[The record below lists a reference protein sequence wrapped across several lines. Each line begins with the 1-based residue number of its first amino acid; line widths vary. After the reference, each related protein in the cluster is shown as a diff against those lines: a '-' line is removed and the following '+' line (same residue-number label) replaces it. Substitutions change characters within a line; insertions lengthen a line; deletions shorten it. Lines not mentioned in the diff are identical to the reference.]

1 METLAEK
8 AESLRQT
15 IDINIFKGYDI
26 RGDAQVTAK
35 SPKINLREEDAFLIG
50 QALASSYTSQQQIP
64 RFLITSD
71 HRPTSEAL
79 RQALAQGAQDA
90 GAKVDVNR
98 DPVPTGATSWTILQ
112 RKDHYD
118 IAIQITGSH
127 NPYYN
132 NGFKITSKQDDDGN
146 PDVNGF
152 PQALYGENLKKIH
165 RNIVEN
171 HVEKNRDGGE
181 INEINY
187 VNDEYQKAM
196 IDYFAAL
203 LPNDK
208 KFTTPF
214 RVVLDAGNGL
224 GCKAV
229 EILRALGVEVYEMFT
244 DLHGEFPNHPA
255 DPSKQDGIKM
265 AQDKVREFN
274 SSLQPGEQPWIAAVF
289 DGDGDRSGVI
299 GEDGNVI
306 YPERILAIFYI
317 RFLLENKSGLQK
329 LYEKNEHVGLALD
342 VRGTAVVGELISQYH
357 HQKKYGIISE
367 FIPCGYPNHRSYVRR
382 QIEKITRLQENC
394 DSDTSQLFENI
405 KKTYTSAEASGHF
418 FYATCTNVPQ
428 AMVDDGIFSAIKLL
442 QIVDTISEY
451 EAKENFI
458 AAQESYQIVD
468 LFNAISWRPVSNEV
482 RGASPYEDQAKEDI
496 ICDIKKVIAQQK
508 ENPTQFSRKITELI
522 DVDGIRVVFDDNSFL
537 LVRASQTSPKF
548 TYKFE
553 AQTTQR
559 LVEVISETIEFLK
572 SYTDQGVSLV
582 ELQEE
587 LSTQK
592 SSL

>member
-1 METLAEK
+1 METLAQR

-15 IDINIFKGYDI
+15 IDINIFKGYDV
-26 RGDAQVTAK
+26 RGDAQVTSK

-50 QALASSYTSQQQIP
+50 QSLASSYTLKQQTP

-79 RQALAQGAQDA
+79 RSALAQGAQNA
-90 GAKVDVNR
+90 GAKVDINT

-112 RKDHYD
+112 RKNDYD

-132 NGFKITSKQDDDGN
+132 NGFKITSKQNDQDH
-146 PDVNGF
+146 PDTNGF
-152 PQALYGENLKKIH
+152 PQALYGKNLKKIYY
-165 RNIVEN
+165 NIIEN
-171 HVEKNRDGGE
+171 QVQKDQNGGT
-181 INEINY
+181 INQVNY
-187 VNDEYQKAM
+187 VNDEYQRAM
-196 IDYFAAL
+196 VTYFAGIL
-203 LPNDK
+203 GNDK

-229 EILRALGVEVYEMFT
+229 DILRELGVEVYEMFT

-255 DPSKQDGIKM
+255 DPSKEEGIKM
-265 AQDKVREFN
+265 AQEKVKEFN
-274 SSLQPGEQPWIAAVF
+274 NSLQPGERPWIAAVF

-299 GEDGNVI
+299 GEDGQVI

-317 RFLLENKSGLQK
+317 RFLLENKDGLQC
-329 LYEKNEHVGLALD
+329 LYKKNEHVGLALD
-342 VRGTAVVGELISQYH
+342 VRGTAVVGELITQYRE
-357 HQKKYGIISE
+357 QKNYGIISE
-367 FIPCGYPNHRSYVRR
+367 FIPCGYPNHRSYVRK
-382 QIEKITRLQENC
+382 QIEKIASLQESC
-394 DSDTSQLFENI
+394 DVATNQKLEDI

-418 FYATCTNVPQ
+418 FYATCPQVPE

-442 QIVDTISEY
+442 QIVDTINEF

-458 AAQESYQIVD
+458 VAQDNYKITD

-482 RGASPYEDQAKEDI
+482 RGASPYEDKAKEDI
-496 ICDIKKVIAQQK
+496 ISDIKNVISEQIEHQSLFLQK
-508 ENPTQFSRKITELI
+508 IKEVI
-522 DVDGIRVVFDDNSFL
+522 DVDGIRVVFEDSSFL
-537 LVRASQTSPKF
+537 LIRASQTSPKF

-553 AQTTQR
+553 AQTKKR
-559 LVEVISETIEFLK
+559 LAEVISETIQFLQ
-572 SYTDQGVSLV
+572 SYEKKGVSLV

-587 LSTQK
+587 LSIQK
-592 SSL
+592 V

>member
-8 AESLRQT
+8 AESLRKT
-15 IDINIFKGYDI
+15 VDINIFKGYDI

-50 QALASSYTSQQQIP
+50 QALASSYTSKQQTP

-71 HRPTSEAL
+71 HRPTSETL
-79 RQALAQGAQDA
+79 RLALAHGAKDA
-90 GAKVDVNR
+90 GAKVDING

-112 RKDHYD
+112 RKDLYD

-132 NGFKITSKQDDDGN
+132 NGFKITSKQDDEGN

-165 RNIVEN
+165 RNIVEDQ
-171 HVEKNRDGGE
+171 VEKNCEGGE
-181 INEINY
+181 VNEINY
-187 VNDEYQKAM
+187 VNEEYQKAM
-196 IDYFAAL
+196 IDYFAPI
-203 LPNDK
+203 LPNDQ

-274 SSLQPGEQPWIAAVF
+274 SSLEPGEQPWIAAVF

-299 GEDGNVI
+299 AEDGNVI

-317 RFLLENKSGLQK
+317 RFLLENKLGLQN
-329 LYEKNEHVGLALD
+329 LHAQNEHVGLALD
-342 VRGTAVVGELISQYH
+342 VRGTAVVGELISEYH
-357 HQKKYGIISE
+357 QQKKYGIVSE

-382 QIEKITRLQENC
+382 QIEKLTRLQDDC
-394 DSDTSQLFENI
+394 DVETRQQLENI

-418 FYATCTNVPQ
+418 FYATCKNVPQ

-442 QIVDTISEY
+442 QIVDTIRDY

-458 AAQESYQIVD
+458 AEQESYKIVD

-508 ENPTQFSRKITELI
+508 ENPTQFSQKITELI

-553 AQTTQR
+553 AQTKER

-587 LSTQK
+587 LSLQK